1 MKTCR
6 SRASALPSLAGSV
19 NYNNYIEKGGSSY
32 AFTNPD
38 RMLSATVNLSVPIY
52 SGGSVKNGLR
62 AAKTR
67 VEAGRASLRGTESS
81 VFTNTVTAYMDVIRD
96 AAIVGLQKN
105 NVQVLEINLQAT
117 SDRFEIGNV
126 TRTDVA
132 QSRSRLALARASLRQ
147 AEANLVASRETY
159 VRVVGHAPACWNSP
173 RRWRACPATLTGPS
187 TMRSTTTP
195 IWPPRASR
203 GRRLRRQGR
212 RSQPQAEGLGGHDLA
227 ERQLSGQFTGRWP
240 ECHRNPGQ
248 RRDRLD
254 PLFQGGAPAARV
266 RQAEATQSATMEQEI
281 GAERQVIAT
290 VRSAWSS
297 WLAAREVIGLNQTA
311 VDAAAL
317 SLEGVRAENTVIARS
332 STSSMPSRNCS
343 TRRSSW

>member
-1 MKTCR
+1 MTSR

-38 RMLSATVNLSVPIY
+38 RMLSATVNLSVPLY

-159 VRVVGHAPACWNSP
+159 VRVVGHAPGLLEQP

-195 IWPPRASR
+195 TWPPRASR
-203 GRRLRRQGR
+203 ARPPASTSRS

-227 ERQLSGQFTGRWP
+227 ERQLSGQFNGRWP

-254 PLFQGGAPAARV
+254 PCSR
-266 RQAEATQSATMEQEI
+266 
-281 GAERQVIAT
+281 
-290 VRSAWSS
+290 
-297 WLAAREVIGLNQTA
+297 
-311 VDAAAL
+311 AAL
-317 SLEGVRAENTVIARS
+317 RLHACVRPRPRRARRWS
-332 STSSMPSRNCS
+332 RKSAPSDR
-343 TRRSSW
+343 